1 MIFAGIGVLFQVILL
16 QSHTIQDYRDSN
28 HVCYQV
34 AKDVDASQAILVDLF
49 GRIENL
55 FRRLESYTE
64 VRPTVAMTDI
74 IVKITVEILSILG
87 IATKEIKQ
95 GRASELVPRVW
106 LSLTHICLEKYVK
119 KLLGKNEIEDSL
131 KRLDTLTQEEAR
143 MATAEIMRVTQNVD
157 DNVKVVLEGA

>member
-1 MIFAGIGVLFQVILL
+1 M
-16 QSHTIQDYRDSN
+16 
-28 HVCYQV
+28 
-34 AKDVDASQAILVDLF
+34 LVDLF
-49 GRIENL
+49 ERVENF

-64 VRPTVAMTDI
+64 VRPTIAMTDI
-74 IVKITVEILSILG
+74 IVKIMVEILSILG

-95 GRASELVPRVW
+95 GRASELIPRVQ
-106 LSLTHICLEKYVK
+106 LILTYDCLEEYVK

-143 MATAEIMRVTQNVD
+143 MAIAEIMRVTQKVD

>member
-1 MIFAGIGVLFQVILL
+1 M
-16 QSHTIQDYRDSN
+16 
-28 HVCYQV
+28 
-34 AKDVDASQAILVDLF
+34 LVDLF
-49 GRIENL
+49 ERVENF

-74 IVKITVEILSILG
+74 IVKIMVEILSILG

-95 GRASELVPRVW
+95 GRASELIVRVQ
-106 LSLTHICLEKYVK
+106 LILTDVCLEKYVK

-143 MATAEIMRVTQNVD
+143 MAIAEIMRVTQNVD
-157 DNVKVVLEGA
+157 NNVKVVLEGA